1 MQPAVEKAA
10 LELYKQD
17 PELACVYL
25 TDYSEAAANRV
36 VARYT
41 QLAGDLIR
49 KYNDGYV
56 QHEPG
61 RAEEEGYSEE
71 WLRKVLRH
79 RPEQYRLQRWE
90 SDSLETDLPY

>member
-1 MQPAVEKAA
+1 MAR
-10 LELYKQD
+10 
-17 PELACVYL
+17 VYL

-36 VARYT
+36 VARYRR
-41 QLAGDLIR
+41 LGEDLIR

-61 RAEEEGYSEE
+61 RAKEEGYTEE

-79 RPEQYRLQRWE
+79 HPEKYRLQRWDA
-90 SDSLETDLPY
+90 DSLETDLPY